1 MSTANHS
8 TAFQDTIEAEVR
20 LTRQGVRIG
29 YDDSGR
35 RIKRVSLTFEGVL
48 RRVALGLL
56 TTYKIINFTQHIDIR
71 DRSITIQAE
80 FIDDPAEGWYNRST
94 DKSNYIGR
102 CIVSELPKRKRNVTV
117 DTPSLRELFGLIFRR
132 RKIER
137 IVRMPLGI
145 PRCHGQIWIALPS
158 DDLPGIVALGNGLVK
173 FEAILE
179 HRKSRETVLEETGE
193 LQEKETSSD
202 VRRVSFGDSSWG

>member
-20 LTRQGVRIG
+20 LTRQGVTIG

-56 TTYKIINFTQHIDIR
+56 TTFKIINFTQNIDIR

-80 FIDDPAEGWYNRST
+80 FIDDPAEGWHST
-94 DKSNYIGR
+94 DKSNYIGTCLVR
-102 CIVSELPKRKRNVTV
+102 ELSERERNVNV
-117 DTPSLRELFGLIFRR
+117 DTPSLRELFDSIFRR

-137 IVRMPLGI
+137 IVRMPPGI
-145 PRCHGQIWIALPS
+145 PRCHGHIWITLPS
-158 DDLPGIVALGNGLVK
+158 DNLPGIAALGNGLVK
-173 FEAILE
+173 FEAALE
-179 HRKSRETVLEETGE
+179 HRKIRETGA
-193 LQEKETSSD
+193 QEKETSSD
-202 VRRVSFGDSSWG
+202 VRRVSFGDSWWG